1 MLYIRNIPNSLIP
14 VPSPP
19 FAENLLNFTATTCG
33 TNDIT
38 EYEKSLQLH
47 RLQGFVRVCKLV
59 LLVQCLLYGNGYC
72 NGGAYHRVVAHSE
85 ETHHLH
91 VRGN

>member
-38 EYEKSLQLH
+38 EYEKSP
-47 RLQGFVRVCKLV
+47 
-59 LLVQCLLYGNGYC
+59 
-72 NGGAYHRVVAHSE
+72 
-85 ETHHLH
+85 
-91 VRGN
+91 